1 MVRVGLSEAVG
12 GEQDMQVVDEAGSG
26 FEAMERYRKHAADVV
41 LMDYQMPGKDGVETT
56 QQMLKDFP
64 DAKIILL
71 SVREG
76 EEDIWRAIQS
86 GIMGYLF
93 KSSTMKEVL
102 GAIRQVHSGSRC
114 FSPEVE
120 AKIKLRSTRPDLTPR
135 ELDVLRAIVEG
146 RCNKEICTSLDISEG
161 NVRLY
166 VSRVLS
172 KLGVADRTQAA
183 VKAIQ
188 TGIVHLEH

>member
-1 MVRVGLSEAVG
+1 MVRVGLGEAVS
-12 GEQDMQVVDEAGSG
+12 GEPDMQVIDEAGSG
-26 FEAMERYRKHAADVV
+26 MEALERYRKHAADVV
-41 LMDYQMPGKDGVETT
+41 LMDYQMPGKDGVETAH
-56 QQMLKDFP
+56 QMLHDFP

-76 EEDIWRAIQS
+76 EEDIWRATQA
-86 GIMGYLF
+86 GIKGYLL
-93 KSSTMKEVL
+93 KSSTMREVL
-102 GAIRQVHSGSRC
+102 SAIRQVHGGARC
-114 FSPEVE
+114 FSSEVE
-120 AKIKLRSTRPDLTPR
+120 AKIQQRSTRPDLTPR

-188 TGIVHLEH
+188 AGIVHLEH